1 MGRVIASPH
10 KALILLGAPR
20 PASRGDGMS
29 LQHDRR
35 TFLKLS
41 IGAASAGI
49 ALPLLSACSAPAST
63 TPPAPTTAAAAQ
75 QAPAQAASV
84 TKVSYAYASPN
95 GLHYV
100 ATVGSEKPDLA
111 HKFGVEFD
119 LLTTTNS
126 PNAVNAL
133 VGGSVNVAAATPD
146 SAWPAQDKAPDMKV
160 LWPVSNGTPYVMLT
174 QVDYKKVSDL
184 KGKTIGVSALVGG
197 ADTTAFKIMANENG
211 LAPTDYTLV
220 QAGAISDRTAAMQA
234 KSIDGCANLEPQA
247 SLLRDAGFPEIDTAD
262 NYAPL
267 KGVHSVVLLSKQS
280 WYQNG
285 DVPANFLKAWDSI
298 TKWIYDPAN
307 KDEILAMS
315 KKTMGGTDAGAQQ
328 VYKLHIEGQS
338 VPKSLRIDEK
348 YMQQF
353 TDNLR
358 KAGNDNVP
366 SDPMKYVDSSLVMNV
381 LNG

>member
-1 MGRVIASPH
+1 
-10 KALILLGAPR
+10 
-20 PASRGDGMS
+20 MS
-29 LQHDRR
+29 THHDRR
-35 TFLKLS
+35 TFLRLVF
-41 IGAASAGI
+41 GAAGAGAGV
-49 ALPLLSACSAPAST
+49 ALLAACS
-63 TPPAPTTAAAAQ
+63 TPPAAAPAATQ
-75 QAPAQAASV
+75 AQVAPAQNTSV

-95 GLHYV
+95 GLHFV

-146 SAWPAQDKAPDMKV
+146 SAWPAQDKATDVKQ
-160 LWPVSNGTPYVMLT
+160 LWPVANGTPYVMLT
-174 QVDYKKVSDL
+174 QPEYKKVSDL
-184 KGKTIGVSALVGG
+184 KGKTVGVSALVGG

-211 LAPTDYTLV
+211 LATTDYTLV

-267 KGVHSVVLLSKQS
+267 KGVHSIVLMSKQS
-280 WYQNG
+280 WYQGNS
-285 DVPANFLKAWDSI
+285 DVPANFVRAWDAI

-307 KDEILAMS
+307 KDEVIAIA
-315 KKTMGGTDAGAQQ
+315 KKTMGGTDAGSQA
-328 VYKLHIEGQS
+328 VYKLHVDSQS
-338 VPKSLRIDEK
+338 VPQNLRMQEK
-348 YMQQF
+348 MLQQF

-358 KAGNDNVP
+358 KAGSDNVP
-366 SDPMKYVDSSLVMNV
+366 QDAMKYVDTSLVTKV
-381 LNG
+381 LGA